1 MAIGLQFLKRR
12 SAVEVVMNTFEYDDQ
27 ESSSSG
33 FLTGVMWGIAIGA
46 VGALFLAPR
55 RGAELREQVAG
66 SMNRASRRAV
76 DTYTRA
82 SETVVDVAG
91 RAADIAGNLT
101 DRAAMLTAK
110 LNRAMASKTYP
121 PIS

>member
-1 MAIGLQFLKRR
+1 MKTLD
-12 SAVEVVMNTFEYDDQ
+12 YDEQ

-33 FLTGVMWGIAIGA
+33 FLTGMMWGIAIGA

-76 DTYTRA
+76 DTYNRA
-82 SETVVDVAG
+82 SGTVSDVAG
-91 RAADIAGNLT
+91 RAADIAENLT
-101 DRAAMLTAK
+101 DRAAVLSAK
-110 LNRAMASKTYP
+110 LNRVMSSKTSP
-121 PIS
+121 PTS

>member
-1 MAIGLQFLKRR
+1 VPAGGCRDTVELAIRKLEQWLYWGDVGLGDRR
-12 SAVEVVMNTFEYDDQ
+12 N
-27 ESSSSG
+27 
-33 FLTGVMWGIAIGA
+33 
-46 VGALFLAPR
+46 GALSSRLDV
-55 RGAELREQVAG
+55 AELREQVAG

-82 SETVVDVAG
+82 SETVGDVAG

-110 LNRAMASKTYP
+110 LNRAISSSKPYS